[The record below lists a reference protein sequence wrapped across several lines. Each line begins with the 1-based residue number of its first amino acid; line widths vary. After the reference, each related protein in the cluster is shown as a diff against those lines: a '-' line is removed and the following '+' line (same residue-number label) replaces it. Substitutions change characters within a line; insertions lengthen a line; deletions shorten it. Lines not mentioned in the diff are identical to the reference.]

1 MYVSRNS
8 MDFWEIVPMFFAI
21 MVGILVLLMLA
32 YVFYQNKD
40 KKKELISKKVTVLE
54 KPIQQG
60 NLEWYVME
68 GENGERMK
76 LRSFQG
82 NSLFISVGDKG
93 VVSYR
98 GEAIESFKRE

>member
-40 KKKELISKKVTVLE
+40 KKIYLIIEEINKERTNFQESHCF
-54 KPIQQG
+54 
-60 NLEWYVME
+60 
-68 GENGERMK
+68 GETYSAGK
-76 LRSFQG
+76 S
-82 NSLFISVGDKG
+82 
-93 VVSYR
+93 
-98 GEAIESFKRE
+98 

>member
-68 GENGERMK
+68 DENGERMK

-93 VVSYR
+93 IVSYR
-98 GEAIESFKRE
+98 GETIESFKRE

>member
-1 MYVSRNS
+1 

-21 MVGILVLLMLA
+21 MVGILVILMIA

-60 NLEWYVME
+60 NIEWYVME
-68 GENGERMK
+68 SENGERMK

-82 NSLFISVGDKG
+82 NSLFISVGDRG
-93 VVSYR
+93 IVSYR
-98 GEAIESFKRE
+98 GETIETFKRE

>member
-1 MYVSRNS
+1 

-68 GENGERMK
+68 DENGERMK

-93 VVSYR
+93 IVSYR
-98 GEAIESFKRE
+98 GETIESFKRE

>member
-76 LRSFQG
+76 FRSVQG
-82 NSLFISVGDKG
+82 NRLFLSVGDKG

-98 GEAIESFKRE
+98 GETIESFKRE

>member
-1 MYVSRNS
+1 MYVRRNA

-21 MVGILVLLMLA
+21 MVGILVILMIA

-40 KKKELISKKVTVLE
+40 KKKEMHSKKVTVLE

-60 NLEWYVME
+60 NIEWYVME
-68 GENGERMK
+68 SENGERMK

-82 NSLFISVGDKG
+82 NSLFISVGDRG
-93 VVSYR
+93 IVSYR
-98 GEAIESFKRE
+98 GETIETFK

>member
-1 MYVSRNS
+1 MYVRRNA

-21 MVGILVLLMLA
+21 MVGILVILMIA

-60 NLEWYVME
+60 NIEWYVME
-68 GENGERMK
+68 SENGERMK

-82 NSLFISVGDKG
+82 NSLFISVGDRG
-93 VVSYR
+93 IVSYR
-98 GEAIESFKRE
+98 GETIETFKRE